1 MVFNVGPTELIV
13 ILIIALI
20 VFGPKRLPEIG
31 RTVGK
36 SLREFRR
43 ASQDLKDE
51 LNLGLDEDD
60 LPATS
65 PAPGE
70 PGFDRWR
77 TPPAGAAEGSAS
89 ADSEPGAEAPPAP
102 IQPAAG
108 ALPGPQEPDSG
119 PA

>member
-1 MVFNVGPTELIV
+1 LFNIGPTELIV

-60 LPATS
+60 LPATR
-65 PAPGE
+65 PTPGE
-70 PGFDRWR
+70 PGFENWR
-77 TPPAGAAEGSAS
+77 TAPSSPVEGSTAGPTAGTPPS
-89 ADSEPGAEAPPAP
+89 SQGSE
-102 IQPAAG
+102 
-108 ALPGPQEPDSG
+108 SG
-119 PA
+119 PAA